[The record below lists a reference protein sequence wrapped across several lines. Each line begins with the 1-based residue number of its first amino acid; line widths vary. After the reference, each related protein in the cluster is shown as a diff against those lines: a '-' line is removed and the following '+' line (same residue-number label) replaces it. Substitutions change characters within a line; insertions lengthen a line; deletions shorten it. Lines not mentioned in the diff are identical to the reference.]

1 MISDFWFKRRTKWC
15 KLRTVRRES
24 VSFAG
29 KRKLFSGGAAQK
41 GMMLT
46 PLDLF
51 LRICFAGFSA
61 ILFSVSVMAYRR
73 HQEMRLAIVSVA
85 FGLFLLLALLVLA
98 SSFLGWS
105 DLEMSPALVIIDLA
119 ILITLYVALLKR

>member
-1 MISDFWFKRRTKWC
+1 
-15 KLRTVRRES
+15 
-24 VSFAG
+24 
-29 KRKLFSGGAAQK
+29 
-41 GMMLT
+41 MMLT